1 MAAGK
6 SGSGGGGGGGG
17 GSCSAEEMTFL
28 EALARAE
35 TKKDGGFKNNWSFD
49 HEEGSEGDTDK
60 DGAHLLSVEEDS
72 ETSNGE
78 KLNRPSEFVDNSG
91 DYILKTYVKRNK
103 AESFKTLKGNPIGL
117 NMLSNNKKLSEN
129 TQNASLC
136 SGTVVH
142 GRRFHHAHV
151 QIPVVKTAAQRKEY
165 PPHVQKAEINAI
177 RISRPVSVESI
188 MKKTEESE
196 SQVEPEIKRKAQ
208 QKRHCSVYQPSS
220 PLPPASKKCLTHLE
234 VSEQRECCPKCGK
247 EKENQTKCQSCGII
261 FHNDLQRNCRQAV
274 TLNDST
280 AALLRTSIHQNS
292 GQKLQNT
299 GLTTKKFYG
308 SNMEK
313 IPVDIIVNCDDNRHH
328 YLHTNGKVIL
338 PGPKIT
344 KATNLK
350 ERKTSLSD
358 LNDPIILSSDD
369 DDDSDRTKR
378 RESISPR
385 PADSACSSPAPS
397 TGKVEAAFNANP
409 CRAEHELRSTP
420 AESEP
425 NAVVLPRKARMKD
438 QFGNSLIST
447 PLKRRKLISQEA
459 LINPV
464 SLSCHNTFESVILN
478 CRSIRVGTLF
488 RLLIEP
494 VIFSLN
500 LIKIHLDGPESDPV
514 EIILNTSDLTKCEWC
529 NVRKLPVVFLQ
540 AVPAIYQKL
549 SMQLQMSKEDKV
561 WNDCKG
567 INKLA
572 SLEEQYIIL
581 IFQNALDPHAN
592 MVFESIITDI
602 GLKNNVSNFFAKIP
616 FEEANS
622 RLVACTRS
630 YEESIKGS
638 CTQKE
643 SKVKT
648 VSFES
653 KVQARNKQEFQFFDD
668 EEETGENHT
677 IFIGPI
683 EKLIVYPPPPAKGGI
698 SVTNEDLHCLSE
710 GEFLNDVIID
720 FYLKYLVLEKLK
732 KEDAER
738 IHIFSSF
745 FYKRLNQRERRNHET
760 SNLSIQQKRHG
771 RVKTWTRHV
780 DIFEKDFIFVP
791 LNEAAHWFLAVVCF
805 PGLEKPKYEPN
816 PHYRESAT
824 IHKSSP
830 VDDSCV
836 SSPLTSE
843 MDSGS
848 QNSPAKPVIKKML
861 NKKHCLAGTD
871 SSAGHGESEPCYR
884 RNIGS
889 VKCTV
894 KKKNHTPSE
903 SEDANK
909 GEAASQ
915 KVVDRSQSENGLQDE
930 CLSSGHHP
938 ALARAET
945 KKDGGFKNN
954 WSFDHEEGSEGDT
967 DKDGAHLLSV
977 EEDSET
983 SNGEKL
989 NRPSEFVDNSGDYI
1003 LKTYVKRNKAESFKT
1018 LKGNP
1023 IGLNMLSNNKKLSE
1037 NTQNAS
1043 LCSGTVV
1050 HGRRFHHA
1058 HVQIPVVKTA
1068 AQSNQDRKERKEYPP
1083 HVQKAEINAIRIS
1096 RPVSVESI
1104 MKKTEESESQVEP
1117 EIKRKA
1123 QQKRHCSV
1131 YQPSSPLPP
1140 ASKKC
1145 LTHLEVSE
1153 QRECC
1158 PKCGKEKENQT
1169 KCQSCGIIFHNDL
1182 QRNCRQAVTLN
1193 DSTAALLRTS
1203 IHQNSGQKLQNTGL
1217 TTKKFYGSNMEK
1229 IPVDIIVNCDD
1240 NRHHYL
1246 HTNGKVIL
1254 PGPKITKATNLKE
1267 RKTSLSDLN
1276 DPIIL
1281 SSDDD
1286 DDSDRTKRRESISP
1300 RPADSACSSPA
1311 PSTGKVEAAFNANPC
1326 RAEHELRSTPAES
1339 EPNAV
1344 VLPRKA
1350 RMKDQFGNSLIS
1362 TPLKRRK
1369 LISQE
1374 ALINPVSLSC
1384 HNTFESVILN
1394 CRSIRVGTLFRLL
1407 IEPVIFSLNL
1417 IKIHLDGPESDPV
1430 EIILNTSDLTKCEW
1444 CNVRKL
1450 PVVFLQAVPAIYQKL
1465 SMQLQMSKEDKVW
1478 NDCKGISKLASLE
1491 EQYIILIFQNALDPH
1506 ANMVF
1511 ESIITDIGLKNNV
1524 SNFFAKIPFEEA
1536 NSRLVACTRSYEE
1549 SIKGSCT
1556 QKESKVKTV
1565 SFESKVQARNKQEF
1579 QFFDDEEETGENHTI
1594 FIGPIEKLI
1603 VYPPPPAKGGISVTN
1618 EDLHCLSEGEF
1629 LNDVIIDFY
1638 LKYLVLEKLKKED
1651 AERIHIF
1658 SSFFYKRLNQRERRN
1673 HETSNLSIQQ
1683 KRHGRVKTWTR
1694 HVDIFEKD
1702 FIFVPLNEAAH
1713 WFLAVV
1719 CFPGLEKPKYEPN
1732 PHYRESA
1739 TIHKSSPVDDSCVSS
1754 PLTSEMDSGSQNSPA
1769 KPVIKKMLNKKHCLA
1784 GTDSSAGHGES
1795 EPCYRRNIGSVK
1807 CTVKK
1812 KNHTP
1817 SESEDANK
1825 GEAASQKVV
1834 DRSQSENGLQDEC
1847 LSSGHHPDGL
1857 SKIRL
1862 NYGDQSAEGA
1872 KMLED
1877 GLIDFSEDQDNQDD
1891 SSDDGFLADDN
1902 CNSEIGQWHLKPT
1915 LCKQPCIL
1923 LMDSLRG
1930 PSRSNVVKILR
1941 EYLEVEWEVKK
1952 GSKRSFSK
1960 DVMKGSNPKVPQQ
1973 NNFSDC
1979 GVYIL
1984 QYVESF
1990 FENPIL
1996 NFELPMNLLN
2006 WFPPPR
2012 MRTKREEIRNIILK
2026 LQEAQCKE
2034 KQQQH
2039 KDTGSEAA
2047 PGEGAGPCVGGAPH

>member
-151 QIPVVKTAAQRKEY
+151 QIPVVKTAAQSNQDRKERKEY

-358 LNDPIILSSDD
+358 LNDP
-369 DDDSDRTKR
+369 K
-378 RESISPR
+378 
-385 PADSACSSPAPS
+385 
-397 TGKVEAAFNANP
+397 
-409 CRAEHELRSTP
+409 
-420 AESEP
+420 
-425 NAVVLPRKARMKD
+425 
-438 QFGNSLIST
+438 
-447 PLKRRKLISQEA
+447 
-459 LINPV
+459 
-464 SLSCHNTFESVILN
+464 
-478 CRSIRVGTLF
+478 
-488 RLLIEP
+488 
-494 VIFSLN
+494 
-500 LIKIHLDGPESDPV
+500 
-514 EIILNTSDLTKCEWC
+514 
-529 NVRKLPVVFLQ
+529 
-540 AVPAIYQKL
+540 
-549 SMQLQMSKEDKV
+549 
-561 WNDCKG
+561 
-567 INKLA
+567 
-572 SLEEQYIIL
+572 
-581 IFQNALDPHAN
+581 
-592 MVFESIITDI
+592 
-602 GLKNNVSNFFAKIP
+602 
-616 FEEANS
+616 
-622 RLVACTRS
+622 
-630 YEESIKGS
+630 
-638 CTQKE
+638 
-643 SKVKT
+643 
-648 VSFES
+648 
-653 KVQARNKQEFQFFDD
+653 
-668 EEETGENHT
+668 
-677 IFIGPI
+677 
-683 EKLIVYPPPPAKGGI
+683 
-698 SVTNEDLHCLSE
+698 
-710 GEFLNDVIID
+710 
-720 FYLKYLVLEKLK
+720 
-732 KEDAER
+732 
-738 IHIFSSF
+738 
-745 FYKRLNQRERRNHET
+745 
-760 SNLSIQQKRHG
+760 
-771 RVKTWTRHV
+771 
-780 DIFEKDFIFVP
+780 
-791 LNEAAHWFLAVVCF
+791 
-805 PGLEKPKYEPN
+805 
-816 PHYRESAT
+816 
-824 IHKSSP
+824 
-830 VDDSCV
+830 
-836 SSPLTSE
+836 
-843 MDSGS
+843 
-848 QNSPAKPVIKKML
+848 
-861 NKKHCLAGTD
+861 
-871 SSAGHGESEPCYR
+871 
-884 RNIGS
+884 
-889 VKCTV
+889 
-894 KKKNHTPSE
+894 
-903 SEDANK
+903 
-909 GEAASQ
+909 
-915 KVVDRSQSENGLQDE
+915 
-930 CLSSGHHP
+930 
-938 ALARAET
+938 
-945 KKDGGFKNN
+945 
-954 WSFDHEEGSEGDT
+954 
-967 DKDGAHLLSV
+967 
-977 EEDSET
+977 
-983 SNGEKL
+983 
-989 NRPSEFVDNSGDYI
+989 
-1003 LKTYVKRNKAESFKT
+1003 
-1018 LKGNP
+1018 
-1023 IGLNMLSNNKKLSE
+1023 
-1037 NTQNAS
+1037 
-1043 LCSGTVV
+1043 
-1050 HGRRFHHA
+1050 
-1058 HVQIPVVKTA
+1058 
-1068 AQSNQDRKERKEYPP
+1068 
-1083 HVQKAEINAIRIS
+1083 
-1096 RPVSVESI
+1096 SI